1 MTSITSKAIRI
12 DQQGGPEQLKLVEVS
27 VGDPR
32 PGEIRIRHRAIGL
45 NFIDVYQRSG
55 LYPMPVPL
63 QLGMEAAGVVE
74 AVALLAL
81 AAVVA
86 VPATRGRGRIVAGL
100 LVLAGGVAGV
110 VGAIDSRAGA
120 RTQVQHA
127 LPAGSSVVTEPWWV
141 VAALGGLLLAAVGA
155 VLIVRGPR
163 WSALSSRYEPP
174 SGQANLKGDA
184 GTWDALDRGEDPT
197 A

>member
-1 MTSITSKAIRI
+1 MSAGARREAVVTMLAALGAAVLLFVASGAHWAHGTGRRPAGTSFVTVHA
-12 DQQGGPEQLKLVEVS
+12 S
-27 VGDPR
+27 VTG
-32 PGEIRIRHRAIGL
+32 HA
-45 NFIDVYQRSG
+45 V
-55 LYPMPVPL
+55 
-63 QLGMEAAGVVE
+63 AGVVE

-81 AAVVA
+81 VATVA

-110 VGAIDSRAGA
+110 VGAVDSRGGA
-120 RTQVQHA
+120 RTHVQQA
-127 LPAGSSVVTEPWWV
+127 LPAGASVVTDPWWV
-141 VAALGGLLLAAVGA
+141 VAVVGALLLAAVGA

-163 WSALSSRYEPP
+163 WSTLSSRYEPP
-174 SGQANLKGDA
+174 SARTDLKGDA

>member
-1 MTSITSKAIRI
+1 MSGAARREAAVTMVAALGAAVLLFVASGAHWAHGTGRRPAGTSFVTVHA
-12 DQQGGPEQLKLVEVS
+12 S
-27 VGDPR
+27 VNG
-32 PGEIRIRHRAIGL
+32 HT
-45 NFIDVYQRSG
+45 V
-55 LYPMPVPL
+55 
-63 QLGMEAAGVVE
+63 AGVVG

-81 AAVVA
+81 AAVIA

-100 LVLAGGVAGV
+100 LVLAGGIAGV
-110 VGAIDSRAGA
+110 VGAISSRGQA
-120 RTQVQHA
+120 RTHVREM
-127 LPAGSSVVTEPWWV
+127 LPAGASVVADPWWA
-141 VAALGGLLLAAVGA
+141 VAAGGGLLLAAVGA

-174 SGQANLKGDA
+174 AARTALPGDA

>member
-1 MTSITSKAIRI
+1 MAAALGAAILLFVASGAHWAHGAGRRPAGTSFVTVHA
-12 DQQGGPEQLKLVEVS
+12 S
-27 VGDPR
+27 VTG
-32 PGEIRIRHRAIGL
+32 HT
-45 NFIDVYQRSG
+45 V
-55 LYPMPVPL
+55 
-63 QLGMEAAGVVE
+63 AGVVE

>member
-1 MTSITSKAIRI
+1 MLVALGAAALLFVASGAHWAHGTGRRPAGTSFVTVHA
-12 DQQGGPEQLKLVEVS
+12 S
-27 VGDPR
+27 VTG
-32 PGEIRIRHRAIGL
+32 HA
-45 NFIDVYQRSG
+45 V
-55 LYPMPVPL
+55 
-63 QLGMEAAGVVE
+63 AGVVE

-81 AAVVA
+81 AAAVA

-110 VGAIDSRAGA
+110 VGAIDSRGGA
-120 RTQVQHA
+120 RTHVQRA
-127 LPAGSSVVTEPWWV
+127 LPAGASVRTDPWWV
-141 VAALGGLLLAAVGA
+141 AAVVGGLLLAAVGA
-155 VLIVRGPR
+155 VLVVRGPR

-174 SGQANLKGDA
+174 ASRSAPGDA

>member
-1 MTSITSKAIRI
+1 MTPAARREAAITMLAALGAAVLLFVASGAHWAHGTGRRPA
-12 DQQGGPEQLKLVEVS
+12 GTSFVTVHASVS
-27 VGDPR
+27 GHAV
-32 PGEIRIRHRAIGL
+32 
-45 NFIDVYQRSG
+45 
-55 LYPMPVPL
+55 
-63 QLGMEAAGVVE
+63 AGVVG

-110 VGAIDSRAGA
+110 VGALASRGTA
-120 RTQVQHA
+120 RTHVQQA
-127 LPAGSSVVTEPWWV
+127 LPAGASIVTDPWWAVAV
-141 VAALGGLLLAAVGA
+141 VGGLLLAAVGA
-155 VLIVRGPR
+155 VLILRGPR

-174 SGQANLKGDA
+174 SGRGLQGDA